1 MLQNYLI
8 GMRCLSIL
16 ILAFAQAA
24 AAKTVRYTCPTGET
38 LTVNYESA
46 RVILTVAGK
55 PRIALA
61 KQGTTYSDGYTVF
74 SSKDGEA
81 MLDAATITLKG
92 CTEGTPVTLTG
103 KWRLVELGG
112 KAVPTLPR
120 PPDIEFQAEGR
131 AAGSGGC
138 NRFSTDYK
146 VTGKTLQFG
155 RIASTRMACLAADAM
170 EWEDRYLDALQK
182 TASFQRTGGELVLL
196 GAKGEIL
203 GRLKD
208 AASR

>member
-1 MLQNYLI
+1 
-8 GMRCLSIL
+8 MRYLSIL
-16 ILAFAQAA
+16 VLAFAQAA
-24 AAKTVRYTCPTGET
+24 AGKTVRYTCPAGET

-46 RVILTVAGK
+46 RVVVTLAGK

-74 SSKDGEA
+74 SGKDGEV
-81 MLDAATITLKG
+81 MLEAGTITLKG

-103 KWRLVELGG
+103 KWLLVELEG
-112 KAVPTLPR
+112 KAVSTLPR

-138 NRFSTDYK
+138 NRFTTGYK

-182 TASFQRTGGELVLL
+182 TASFQRSGSELVLL
-196 GAKGEIL
+196 GAKGETL
-203 GRLKD
+203 GRLRS
-208 AASR
+208 AAAR